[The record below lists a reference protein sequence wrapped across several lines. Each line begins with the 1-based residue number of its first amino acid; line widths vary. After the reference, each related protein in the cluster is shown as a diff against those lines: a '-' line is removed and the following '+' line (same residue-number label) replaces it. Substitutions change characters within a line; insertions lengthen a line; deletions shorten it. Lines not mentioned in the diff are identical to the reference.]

1 MGTSHRIGPHTLVV
15 EEDIAHLSLFGDLD
29 LAQMEAL
36 VEILGGIEQRYGRIG
51 VLADVRG
58 LRSVLPE
65 ARQRGGAFTKSHF
78 IFATAVYGA
87 SPTVRTVIMLISRAT
102 ELFAG
107 RRSNVGFFKTEAEAL
122 AWLQRQPR
130 ERRAVK

>member
-15 EEDIAHLSLFGDLD
+15 EEDVAHLSLLGDLD
-29 LAQMEAL
+29 VVQMEAIL
-36 VEILGGIEQRYGRIG
+36 EILGGIQQRYGRIG
-51 VLADVRG
+51 AIADVTG
-58 LRSVLPE
+58 LRSVLPA

-107 RRSNVGFFKTEAEAL
+107 RSSNVGFFKTEAEAL

-130 ERRAVK
+130 ERRTRK